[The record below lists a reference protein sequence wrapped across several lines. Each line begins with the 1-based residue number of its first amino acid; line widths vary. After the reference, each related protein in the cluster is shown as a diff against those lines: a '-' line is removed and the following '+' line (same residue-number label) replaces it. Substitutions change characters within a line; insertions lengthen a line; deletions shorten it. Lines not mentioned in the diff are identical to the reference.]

1 MPTSNA
7 TGPASLTVSE
17 TLTKF
22 AVDPKTGLSPAEIQ
36 KRLNKYGPNALAE
49 KKKSSLSAFLAYFWG
64 PIPWMI
70 EAAALMALIVRDWGD
85 FTIITSL
92 LLFNALLGF
101 WEEHEASNAL
111 DALKSSLALKA
122 RALRGGKWEQ
132 VDAPTLV
139 PGDIIRLYLGDVV
152 PADCDLIQGDYIS
165 IDQSAL
171 TGESLPVRKKSGEAA
186 YSGSIVKQGEM
197 TAVVTATGGN
207 TFFGRTAKLVAGA
220 GSVSHFQRAVMK
232 IGNFLI
238 ILALVLVVI
247 LVASRLFD
255 MRGHYDRVVLLRL
268 AEIVLILLVASVP
281 VAMPAVLSVTM
292 ALGARMLARSKAIVS
307 RLESIEELAGVDVLC
322 SDKTGT
328 LTQNKLTLG
337 EAQPWPGTDT
347 QTLILM
353 GSLASRAADNDPI
366 DLAVMAGLKDPSVL
380 KSYQQEKYVPF
391 DPVDKRT
398 EATIKDASGKVFRV
412 TKGAPQV
419 ILGLAKLAGT
429 DLEKAQQAVN
439 GLAGRGYR
447 TIGVAVARDDGPWA
461 FLGIL
466 PLLDPP
472 RPDSKSTIA
481 RAREYGV
488 EVKMVTGDNVAIAR
502 QISLEL
508 DMGANIQPS
517 TELFPGDFT
526 KGQIPLDAAEKIDK
540 ADGFAQV
547 FPEHKYAIVKIL
559 QENGHI
565 VGMTGDGVND
575 APALK
580 QADVGIAVSGATEAA
595 RAAAALILTG
605 PGLSVIIEGIAEARR
620 IFERM
625 TSYVLYRIAMT
636 IAIMVFVVLASIY
649 YHFFPLTAIM
659 LIALAL
665 LDDVP
670 IMTIAF
676 DNASVPPQPVKW
688 ELDRVLVLSSVLGL
702 LGVIQSFGLLYLGDT
717 VHHLDHPH
725 LQTMMF
731 LQLVAGGHLL
741 LFVTRS
747 RGAFFKPPFPNAKLF
762 LAIIATQIAAVL
774 MCSQGWLVPS
784 LPWAIIGFVWA
795 YNLAWMLVQDV
806 VKLGIYG
813 ILDPGR
819 SWKKSLFQPLRAPVV
834 GRSRPAR

>member
-1 MPTSNA
+1 MPTSDV
-7 TGPASLTVSE
+7 TESASSTVVEILAKLE
-17 TLTKF
+17 T
-22 AVDPKTGLSPAEIQ
+22 DPKTGLNAAQLQE
-36 KRLNKYGPNALAE
+36 RLKKYGPNALAE
-49 KKKSSLSAFLAYFWG
+49 EKKSALSAFLAYFWG

-85 FTIITSL
+85 FTIITAL

-111 DALKSSLALKA
+111 DALKNSLALKA
-122 RALRGGKWEQ
+122 RVLRSGEWQE
-132 VDAPTLV
+132 VDARTLV
-139 PGDIIRLYLGDVV
+139 PGDIVRLYLGDVV
-152 PADCDLIQGDYIS
+152 PADCNLIQGDYIS

-171 TGESLPVRKKSGEAA
+171 TGESLPVTKKSGEEA
-186 YSGSIVKQGEM
+186 YSGSVVKQGEM
-197 TAVVTATGGN
+197 VAVVTATGAN
-207 TFFGRTAKLVAGA
+207 TFFGRTAKLVATA
-220 GSVSHFQRAVMK
+220 GSVSHFKRAVMK

-238 ILALVLVVI
+238 ILALLLVVI

-255 MRGHYDRVVLLRL
+255 MRGHYDRIALLRL
-268 AEIVLILLVASVP
+268 AEVVLVLLVASVP

-292 ALGARMLARSKAIVS
+292 ALGARILARSKAIVS

-337 EAQPWPGTDT
+337 EAEPWAGTDVA
-347 QTLILM
+347 TLILM
-353 GSLASRAADNDPI
+353 ASLASRAADNDPI
-366 DLAVMAGLKDPSVL
+366 DLAVMDGLKDPSIL
-380 KSYQQEKYVPF
+380 KSYQQENYVPF
-391 DPVDKRT
+391 DPVNKRT
-398 EATIKDASGKVFRV
+398 EATIKDASGKIFRV

-419 ILGLAKLAGT
+419 ILGLAKLSGS
-429 DLEKAQQAVN
+429 DFEKANQTVN
-439 GLAGRGYR
+439 SLAGRGYR
-447 TIGVAVARDDGPWA
+447 TIGVAVAQGDGPWV
-461 FLGIL
+461 FQGIL

-481 RAREYGV
+481 EARAYGV
-488 EVKMVTGDNVAIAR
+488 KVKMLTGDNVAIAR
-502 QISLEL
+502 QIALQL
-508 DMGANIQPS
+508 DMGANIQPA
-517 TELFPGDFT
+517 TELFPGDVT
-526 KGQIPLDAAEKIDK
+526 KGQIPLDAAEKIEE
-540 ADGFAQV
+540 ADGFAEV

-559 QENGHI
+559 QQNGHI

-595 RAAAALILTG
+595 RAAAALILTA

-625 TSYVLYRIAMT
+625 MSYVLYRIAMT

-676 DNASVPPQPVKW
+676 DNASVPPHT
-688 ELDRVLVLSSVLGL
+688 L
-702 LGVIQSFGLLYLGDT
+702 
-717 VHHLDHPH
+717 HHLDRPQ

-731 LQLVAGGHLL
+731 LQLVAGGHLM
-741 LFVTRS
+741 LFVTRT
-747 RGAFFKPPFPNAKLF
+747 RGLFWRPPYPSSKLF
-762 LAIIATQIAAVL
+762 FAIVATQIAAVL
-774 MCSQGWLVPS
+774 MCSQGWLVPP
-784 LPWAIIGFVWA
+784 LPWKIIGLVWG
-795 YNLAWMLVQDV
+795 YNLLWMILQDI
-806 VKLGIYG
+806 VKLGLYRV
-813 ILDPGR
+813 LDPAR
-819 SWKKSLFQPLRAPVV
+819 SWKNWLFEPLRVPVTRAQKAV
-834 GRSRPAR
+834 R